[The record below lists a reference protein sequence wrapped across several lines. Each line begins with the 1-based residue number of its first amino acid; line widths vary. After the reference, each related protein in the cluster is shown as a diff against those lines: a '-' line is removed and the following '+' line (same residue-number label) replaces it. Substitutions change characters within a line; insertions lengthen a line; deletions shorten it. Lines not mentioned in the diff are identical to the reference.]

1 MAPTKVSALAIAC
14 AIFIL
19 VSQICLAS
27 SPSDTEAYF
36 PQALQVADPELQEI
50 ISPVD
55 VLSRNG
61 DGNAA
66 FALLSRALAIAT
78 QRSLISDKAIL
89 EDKIGDYFISEAQ
102 LEQGKAALLQAE
114 EDALSLQNQVLQAYI
129 MVDLSLVARTY
140 EAPAE
145 SLTLANRAMDLARK
159 SKNLWIQSLSLGELG
174 LSQLQNEKPDDAKSS
189 LQEAIQID
197 HLNHYP
203 QEAGHLLGLAW
214 ATFGATHNFDNAIQL
229 AESSRKLAVSQNNYL
244 IFIEATTSIARAYA
258 QKGDLKHGLLLLE
271 SAKSGLDETG
281 AKVFSDAASY
291 KSAVSRP
298 LTSAA
303 LLEALALTYQ
313 AAKQPSKA
321 LDNWRS
327 VYEIVSAS
335 AFRAEAARGVATSY
349 EALDDYESAAKWFGL
364 EAEAWKNAGNA
375 AKAMDAIAGA
385 AYSLGRAGKYDDS
398 VSALNQ
404 EESLARSQHD
414 THRQFISFLAT
425 AEAYKSA
432 GKNMECYEALGHA
445 ESLLSQDLT
454 LTDVSPALITE
465 LYAMLAEYYAN
476 LHDEL
481 NQTIALEKESTAAI
495 RYGNRSQLVGLSRE
509 IESHL
514 TALNVTQRA
523 IDSHRGLDYAKALLY
538 LELRQH
544 YEMFNA
550 KAENLDYNTHFNDP
564 IVNQLINLVGE
575 ITDRPDAVTILEKN
589 QSSLGPVAS
598 ATAFIT
604 QVFLTSYYAQHNEL
618 AKTVAAAQSV
628 WPYLH
633 LKAADKP
640 QRYDV
645 QVACELT
652 LALLTQKSTS
662 DSVQKAKGCLEA
674 AKGFADPDLLLSAH
688 LIYLEAVRA
697 GGNREDTAESDL
709 YLRQHPIKN
718 PQLLLSLANAQ
729 ASQGQWS
736 ELIETL
742 TRSVPLLEQ
751 VKDFHSLSL
760 VNTRIAAAIELAE
773 MQDKHEERGH
783 LLKAIEFA
791 KQARDPQQEIE
802 ATLSLARFY
811 SREKNWNEAQE
822 EVKLAL
828 KLSKEA
834 HLSDIEAESL
844 STGGQI
850 LRESKKPLEARQ
862 AFHEAAAIYELNKNA
877 AKECGEV
884 LNEASVLNGELNSSK
899 EAHDLA
905 TRALSLAIKSGQPD
919 QSFLVGYPVECDRG
933 TPRELSERH
942 RGTQGC
948 KGPRTGCER
957 ATSGRAGE
965 SASCR
970 DTNRCRGMARGAY
983 FNDGNNSDIQAVRRQ
998 ELTTHCPHHFNEYLW
1013 GNVRVISKTSIRPSN
1028 TIDRLR
1034 GSLIRPMGQTAHR
1047 CLWLFLK
1054 STFNRGATKRLS
1066 LIVRARSAISNKK
1079 MMLWAKHMLCLASLK
1094 RAAPQEIS
1102 RVRQRRLLVPN
1113 RWLQK

>member
-1 MAPTKVSALAIAC
+1 MADLTWMLKGPMAPSKASALAIAC
-14 AIFIL
+14 VIFAL
-19 VSQICLAS
+19 GSQICLAN
-27 SPSDTEAYF
+27 SPSTAAVYL
-36 PQALQVADPELQEI
+36 PQALQVADPELQKI
-50 ISPVD
+50 TSPVD
-55 VLSRNG
+55 LLNRS
-61 DGNAA
+61 GNSKGA

-89 EDKIGDYFISEAQ
+89 EDKIGDYLISEAQ
-102 LEQGKAALLQAE
+102 LEQGKAALLHAE
-114 EDALSLQNQVLQAYI
+114 EDALSLQNQTLQAYI

-159 SKNLWIQSLSLGELG
+159 SKNLWIQSLCLGELG

-203 QEAGHLLGLAW
+203 QEPGHLLGLAW
-214 ATFGATHNFDNAIQL
+214 ATFGATHNFDDAIQL

-244 IFIEATTSIARAYA
+244 IFVEATTSIARAYA

-271 SAKSGLDETG
+271 GAKSGIDENG
-281 AKVFSDAASY
+281 VKFFSDAVSY
-291 KSAVSRP
+291 RSAVSRP
-298 LTSAA
+298 LTSAG

-335 AFRAEAARGVATSY
+335 AFKAEAARGVASSY

-364 EAEAWKNAGNA
+364 EAEAWKNAGNPT
-375 AKAMDAIAGA
+375 KAIDALAGA
-385 AYSLGRAGKYDDS
+385 AYSLGRARKYDDA

-404 EESLARSQHD
+404 EESIARSQHD

-425 AEAYKSA
+425 AEDYKSA
-432 GKNMECYEALGHA
+432 GKKMECHEALGHA

-465 LYAMLAEYYAN
+465 LYAMLAESYAN

-495 RYGNRSQLVGLSRE
+495 RYGNRSQLVGLSKE

-514 TALNVTQRA
+514 AALNVTQRA
-523 IDSHRGLDYAKALLY
+523 IDAHRGLDYSKALLY

-550 KAENLDYNTHFNDP
+550 KAEGLDYNTHFNDP

-575 ITDRPDAVTILEKN
+575 ITGRPDAVTILEKN
-589 QSSLGPVAS
+589 QFSLGPVAS
-598 ATAFIT
+598 ATTFIT

-618 AKTVAAAQSV
+618 AKTVSAAQSI

-633 LKAADKP
+633 LKAEDKP

-652 LALLTQKSTS
+652 LALLTQRDTS
-662 DSVQKAKGCLEA
+662 DSIQKAKGCLEA

-688 LIYLEAVRA
+688 LIYLEAMRA
-697 GGNREDTAESDL
+697 GDNREDTAESDL

-718 PQLLLSLANAQ
+718 PQLLLSLADAQ

-742 TRSVPLLEQ
+742 TRSIPLFEQ
-751 VKDFHSLSL
+751 LNDFHSLSL
-760 VNTRIAAAIELAE
+760 VNTRIAAAIELTE
-773 MQDKHEERGH
+773 TQDKHEERDH

-791 KQARDPQQEIE
+791 KQARDPKEEIE

-811 SREKNWNEAQE
+811 SRDKNWTEAQKG
-822 EVKLAL
+822 VKRAL
-828 KLSKEA
+828 KLSQEA
-834 HLSDIEAESL
+834 HLSDVEAESL

-850 LRESKKPLEARQ
+850 FRDSKRPLEARQ
-862 AFHEAAAIYELNKNA
+862 AFHEAAAIYELHNDS
-877 AKECGEV
+877 AKECGEL
-884 LNEASVLNGELNSSK
+884 LNEASVLNGELNSSND
-899 EAHDLA
+899 AYDLA
-905 TRALSLAIKSGQPD
+905 TRALSLAIKSGQFNQVFWSD
-919 QSFLVGYPVECDRG
+919 NLLGLAEA
-933 TPRELSERH
+933 H
-942 RGTQGC
+942 RGNYQSAIEAF
-948 KGPRTGCER
+948 RDARVR
-957 ATSGRAGE
+957 ALDANAPLLAAQASLHLAGILT
-965 SASCR
+965 
-970 DTNRCRGMARGAY
+970 DVGGW
-983 FNDGNNSDIQAVRRQ
+983 Q
-998 ELTTHCPHHFNEYLW
+998 EALTLTTEAIPIFKQFADKN
-1013 GNVRVISKTSIRPSN
+1013 
-1028 TIDRLR
+1028 
-1034 GSLIRPMGQTAHR
+1034 SLGTA
-1047 CLWLFLK
+1047 FI
-1054 STFNRGATKRLS
+1054 T
-1066 LIVRARSAISNKK
+1066 
-1079 MMLWAKHMLCLASLK
+1079 
-1094 RAAPQEIS
+1094 
-1102 RVRQRRLLVPN
+1102 
-1113 RWLQK
+1113 